1 MIKAVIFDYGGVIE
15 RGLKRFPIRKI
26 ARAYGLPKQEV
37 LLTMRPALSLFRR
50 GLISEKQFWKQAS
63 SLSIGRPIPQNALH
77 LFSDGQ
83 KKSFYVYPTMVKLI
97 SKLKQSGIKTAVLS
111 NVIKPHAL
119 ITISH
124 GGYRYFDHVILS
136 YKVHLEKPNPDIYH
150 LATKKLEV
158 KPQECI
164 FVDDLER
171 NLVTARKLKMKTVLC
186 SGPRKTIRAINQLLN
201 NR

>member
-37 LLTMRPALSLFRR
+37 LTSMRPALSLFRR
-50 GLISEKQFWKQAS
+50 GLISQTQFWRQVS
-63 SLSIGRPIPQNALH
+63 SSVNKPTPKNSLRFFNDNQRNG
-77 LFSDGQ
+77 
-83 KKSFYVYPTMVKLI
+83 FYVYPTMVRLINKLR
-97 SKLKQSGIKTAVLS
+97 QSGIRTAVLS

-119 ITISH
+119 ITTSH

-136 YKVHLEKPNPDIYH
+136 YQVHLEKPNPEIYR
-150 LATKKLEV
+150 LAIKKLGV

-171 NLVTARKLKMKTVLC
+171 NLVPAKKLKMKTVLC
-186 SGPRKTIRAINQLLN
+186 NSPRKTIRAINQLLN